1 MVQSNGTRAE
11 SHLFKI
17 DFTGRKKY
25 SGFSKDFRFVSAAGA
40 SAARR
45 AMPTSG
51 AWEVGNSGGGQSA
64 VGLSRLA
71 LRQPAWPWAR
81 VPASGFGS
89 AGLKGRSCVAGRRTG
104 RRRIVKRG
112 VVWGRTGDMAHLD
125 ARPFFRFLFAMSRNF
140 LPTPPVPSPPRSLHS
155 DYGGPI
161 LLARPRAPLDRVFSG
176 SPPHARIKFHR
187 HFVSVQRIAPSRL
200 RFDANSGANFPTKA
214 SPQFAGKVSSACQRA
229 HSLPRLTPLPHPD
242 HRPWQ

>member
-1 MVQSNGTRAE
+1 MVHSNGTRAK
-11 SHLFKI
+11 SHLFNI

-140 LPTPPVPSPPRSLHS
+140 LFRTSCTFIPSLFAFRIRRPHSL
-155 DYGGPI
+155 GP
-161 LLARPRAPLDRVFSG
+161 AAAPLDRVFSG
-176 SPPHARIKFHR
+176 SPPHARIEFHR